1 MLAGFPIYQQG
12 ANIKAYFGAYYF
24 LFHFINLSI
33 LQVLETMKNIMLC
46 SMNPMFLLNSLK
58 FVRVLQKL
66 MKILKFF
73 SFSKNRPG
81 ISLNFFKKKNKTCSS
96 LRQFTIAFF

>member
-1 MLAGFPIYQQG
+1 MLAGFLIYQQG

-33 LQVLETMKNIMLC
+33 FQVLETMKNIMLC

-66 MKILKFF
+66 MKFLEFF
-73 SFSKNRPG
+73 F
-81 ISLNFFKKKNKTCSS
+81 FFKESPWNIFELFQEKKEN
-96 LRQFTIAFF
+96 L